1 MSRDTNAGRT
11 GRGGNSGRGKGGR
24 GNGAS
29 ATVPRKASEVGACKD
44 LEGHIFTIGSAN
56 KGKDGDMLRTS
67 MEKMATY
74 IGTKYGDEAAQEW
87 TSGKKITVY
96 EPAYSQA
103 IQNRHAARVKAT
115 RERIELRLKSLRA
128 EKAAIEVEITQAPTD
143 RGLLKEMR
151 EVDDQIARGDI
162 ELTDEVD
169 MKLTDDE
176 RTAHSNAWR
185 THRETT
191 ESLKKSRGKIYSLLL
206 GQCTQ
211 VLVDKMKQD
220 TDWVSISDSFDPHRL
235 FKLIERFVLKQ
246 SDNQYKTAVLIA
258 EQLSIL
264 QFRQEDQLGNA
275 AYYDRFT
282 TRVEVARQAGVCY
295 YSPDLLD
302 DKTTQLKL
310 GSYDALSGADKK
322 KVIDSVEQEYL
333 AYLFLNNSNA
343 KMHSQLQKDVAN
355 DYSKGNTDAY
365 PNDIHKALTL
375 MNEYKPLKLETPA
388 VPAQGTAFVT
398 KDQGGKKKGKTKY
411 LKGTE
416 WNALSPEAQSKII
429 EARKKGKD
437 DEEDEKSVAS
447 NKSSKSIKS
456 LSKTMRSLEKDN
468 RRLKKSISALQK
480 CDEDGESSLSSEE
493 DSGSEEGTIHFQD
506 AMEMLEEYHPKVV
519 LALKSSKSTNLD
531 LRNVLLLDNQ

>member
-1 MSRDTNAGRT
+1 M
-11 GRGGNSGRGKGGR
+11 
-24 GNGAS
+24 
-29 ATVPRKASEVGACKD
+29 PRKASEVGACKD

-87 TSGKKITVY
+87 TSGKKITLS

-235 FKLIERFVLKQ
+235 FKLI
-246 SDNQYKTAVLIA
+246 
-258 EQLSIL
+258 
-264 QFRQEDQLGNA
+264 
-275 AYYDRFT
+275 
-282 TRVEVARQAGVCY
+282 
-295 YSPDLLD
+295 
-302 DKTTQLKL
+302 
-310 GSYDALSGADKK
+310 
-322 KVIDSVEQEYL
+322 
-333 AYLFLNNSNA
+333 
-343 KMHSQLQKDVAN
+343 
-355 DYSKGNTDAY
+355 
-365 PNDIHKALTL
+365 
-375 MNEYKPLKLETPA
+375 
-388 VPAQGTAFVT
+388 
-398 KDQGGKKKGKTKY
+398 
-411 LKGTE
+411 
-416 WNALSPEAQSKII
+416 
-429 EARKKGKD
+429 
-437 DEEDEKSVAS
+437 
-447 NKSSKSIKS
+447 
-456 LSKTMRSLEKDN
+456 
-468 RRLKKSISALQK
+468 
-480 CDEDGESSLSSEE
+480 
-493 DSGSEEGTIHFQD
+493 
-506 AMEMLEEYHPKVV
+506 
-519 LALKSSKSTNLD
+519 
-531 LRNVLLLDNQ
+531 